1 MKFEAVIGLEVHSQ
15 LKTNSKLFSNSNTD
29 FGCDPNSNVSEVDLG
44 LPGVLP
50 VINTQAVD
58 LAIVAGLSTN
68 CEINRVST
76 FARKHY
82 FYPDLP
88 KGYQISQ
95 YDEPLASNGHLE
107 IQLDET
113 NIKRIRI
120 NRIHMEEDAGKLIHD
135 LSDEH
140 SMVDLNRAGVPL
152 IEIVTEPDISSSNEA
167 VEYLKKLRNI
177 LIFSGVSD
185 CNMEEGNFRCDANIS
200 VREVGTKKLG
210 TKTEIKNVNSF
221 RFVQKAIEYEILRQ
235 TKLINDGEKVKQETR
250 LFNSDSNKTYAMR
263 SKEDAHDYRYF
274 PDPDLQPLIVTKERI
289 ERIKSSTYVSFE
301 DKMQRY
307 LEEFKLSKA
316 DTDILLSDKVLSEF
330 FDKTLDYLSLIHI

>member
-152 IEIVTEPDISSSNEA
+152 IEIVTEPDISSSDEA

-185 CNMEEGNFRCDANIS
+185 CNMEAVS
-200 VREVGTKKLG
+200 YTHLTLPTK
-210 TKTEIKNVNSF
+210 
-221 RFVQKAIEYEILRQ
+221 A
-235 TKLINDGEKVKQETR
+235 
-250 LFNSDSNKTYAMR
+250 
-263 SKEDAHDYRYF
+263 
-274 PDPDLQPLIVTKERI
+274 
-289 ERIKSSTYVSFE
+289 
-301 DKMQRY
+301 
-307 LEEFKLSKA
+307 
-316 DTDILLSDKVLSEF
+316 
-330 FDKTLDYLSLIHI
+330 